1 MTTVRKQKRHFKIEL
16 RCQAFFGYFS
26 YLGHF
31 GFFFFFCSTGEVSY
45 NYINTNDF
53 EEKITENGRCSSRH
67 HGRISPVVASRY
79 CFKYYGAERNDFF
92 AARGVRLF
100 LLSQRMILLY
110 CDFCGEVVVVSE
122 LPYLNSVKYRQLHP
136 ASGSFTL
143 FAYRRVDLERVAFV
157 KT

>member
-16 RCQAFFGYFS
+16 RCQAFFGYFIWVT
-26 YLGHF
+26 LG
-31 GFFFFFCSTGEVSY
+31 FFFCSTGEVSY
-45 NYINTNDF
+45 NCINTNDF

-79 CFKYYGAERNDFF
+79 CFGYYGAERSDFF

-100 LLSQRMILLY
+100 LPSQRMILLY
-110 CDFCGEVVVVSE
+110 CDVCGEV
-122 LPYLNSVKYRQLHP
+122 VKYRQLHP